1 MAFFGLRTIIHEL
14 EMPWPYCEAPEQE
27 RHHPPFPQR
36 GCLPSLA
43 RVWCNFRLEVFPSC
57 LTWFVSVSLIF
68 TVTLNSP
75 PPTTVTLLWRFGSG
89 AGGGGGDG
97 WDLAGEV
104 KERRGLLVWVI
115 SGQWIRCRCLA
126 VVIERPSLSLP
137 ILLVI
142 CTALSHCPQIDT
154 LISFPSA

>member
-1 MAFFGLRTIIHEL
+1 MAFFGLRTIIYEL

-27 RHHPPFPQR
+27 RHHPPFPQQ
-36 GCLPSLA
+36 GCLPSLP
-43 RVWCNFRLEVFPSC
+43 RVWCNFRLEVFLSC
-57 LTWFVSVSLIF
+57 LTWFISVSLIF

-75 PPTTVTLLWRFGSG
+75 PPHNSDFALEIWLRGR
-89 AGGGGGDG
+89 G

-104 KERRGLLVWVI
+104 KGRRGLLVWVI